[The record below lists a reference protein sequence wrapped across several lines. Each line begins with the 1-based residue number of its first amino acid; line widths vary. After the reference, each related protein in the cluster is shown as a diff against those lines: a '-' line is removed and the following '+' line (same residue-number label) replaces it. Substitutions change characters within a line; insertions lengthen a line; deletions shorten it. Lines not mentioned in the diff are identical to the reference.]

1 MCNISPDS
9 RQTGVLFESDC
20 VFFLL
25 MSLMAFT
32 GGFLGGKAM
41 HHASA
46 TSPLH
51 LQDDTGNIMGTC
63 VAVGLLFGALINL
76 IILTLI

>member
-1 MCNISPDS
+1 
-9 RQTGVLFESDC
+9 
-20 VFFLL
+20 

-41 HHASA
+41 YHASA

-51 LQDDTGNIMGTC
+51 LQDDTGKIQIQITSQWDIIQFTFTLGNIMGTC
-63 VAVGLLFGALINL
+63 AAVGLLFGALISL